1 MTFSV
6 QCLFLKMQ
14 WVGMQFMIV
23 IFPGHTHCFI
33 QAGLCKIH
41 GNFMDFLKD
50 YTTVFKVYRLL
61 IYILKLRQ

>member
-33 QAGLCKIH
+33 QASLCKIQ

-61 IYILKLRQ
+61 IYILKLR